1 MIRRPPIS
9 TRTDTLF
16 PYTTLFRSIA
26 LAASWNGNRVVV
38 EHLAASTPWVG
49 RAQIDGV
56 AILHPDAIE
65 LRPVHTQGFAVASID
80 GVFGYGKLS
89 DPHLKWQKI
98 AWPPDT
104 ANAGRAAVESD
115 GGAEHCR
122 GQLAKA
128 RGREK

>member
-1 MIRRPPIS
+1 MRIS
-9 TRTDTLF
+9 DWSSDVCSSDL
-16 PYTTLFRSIA
+16 
-26 LAASWNGNRVVV
+26 NRVVV

-89 DPHLKWQKI
+89 DLHLQWQKI

-104 ANAGRAAVESD
+104 ANAEIGRAS
-115 GGAEHCR
+115 CR
-122 GQLAKA
+122 ERVWQYV
-128 RGREK
+128 